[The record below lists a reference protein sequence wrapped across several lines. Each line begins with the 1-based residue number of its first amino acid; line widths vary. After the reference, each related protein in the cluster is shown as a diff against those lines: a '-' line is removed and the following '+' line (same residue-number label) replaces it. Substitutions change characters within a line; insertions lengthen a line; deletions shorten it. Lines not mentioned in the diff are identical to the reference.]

1 VRDALTRQQYEAT
14 AAIARHKDEASN
26 LQFLADKQRQVVQ
39 ARDAEVRSLQERVA
53 ALLQS
58 LGPEAEVAAAEGG
71 PHRNG
76 AAERGRGRS
85 TGSRGSS
92 RGGGGRRPASG
103 SPRSHGE
110 EGKED
115 AGRGRPHHGSSSAAA
130 FAASE
135 GAGAVASELMDVI
148 RQLQGEVRA
157 CAAWVPAARQQEG
170 RGAWGCSRV
179 LPRAAVRC
187 ALYLASCVLLVVTV
201 RQRSPAAQARARPCR
216 APHAARPGRA
226 LFRPPPSL
234 TRRPLPSLASATLDC
249 PLPPPPSMCS
259 SPLHATRA
267 DALRL
272 PRKRCGAAWRCGTR
286 R

>member
-58 LGPEAEVAAAEGG
+58 LGPEAELAAAEGA

-76 AAERGRGRS
+76 AVERGRGRS

-103 SPRSHGE
+103 SPRSHAEG

-115 AGRGRPHHGSSSAAA
+115 AGRGRPRQGFASAAA
-130 FAASE
+130 STSATSE
-135 GAGAVASELMDVI
+135 SVGAVASELMDVI
-148 RQLQGEVRA
+148 RQLQGEVRVHV
-157 CAAWVPAARQQEG
+157 W
-170 RGAWGCSRV
+170 RGCRKPEWQG
-179 LPRAAVRC
+179 AAVCCRGLVC
-187 ALYLASCVLLVVTV
+187 AVRSTLLPV
-201 RQRSPAAQARARPCR
+201 CC
-216 APHAARPGRA
+216 
-226 LFRPPPSL
+226 LL
-234 TRRPLPSLASATLDC
+234 
-249 PLPPPPSMCS
+249 
-259 SPLHATRA
+259 
-267 DALRL
+267 
-272 PRKRCGAAWRCGTR
+272 
-286 R
+286 